1 MIGLDFGFGPL
12 EAEFWRF
19 LFVMTRIGAALF
31 AAPLFGA
38 SAVSPQVRVIL
49 TGALAVFV
57 CGWTQVVAPPAILS
71 LGGLVDLA
79 GEMVIGLAF
88 GFVMQLAFAA
98 PLIGAEMIGAGM
110 GMAIA
115 STADPINGAHS
126 AVLGQYFSV
135 VLTVLFFGVGA
146 HLDWISLLV
155 ESYRTFPPGTAWMTP
170 DRLHLIDRF
179 AGDMF
184 LAGLSIALP
193 VVLLLLVVQ
202 IVTGVIGRSA
212 PALNLMA
219 LGLPAGVLA
228 GIAALIASAPLI
240 GDRLTELAH
249 TAVAYSAAL
258 LVK

>member
-1 MIGLDFGFGPL
+1 
-12 EAEFWRF
+12 
-19 LFVMTRIGAALF
+19 
-31 AAPLFGA
+31 
-38 SAVSPQVRVIL
+38 
-49 TGALAVFV
+49 
-57 CGWTQVVAPPAILS
+57 
-71 LGGLVDLA
+71 
-79 GEMVIGLAF
+79 
-88 GFVMQLAFAA
+88 
-98 PLIGAEMIGAGM
+98 
-110 GMAIA
+110 
-115 STADPINGAHS
+115 
-126 AVLGQYFSV
+126 
-135 VLTVLFFGVGA
+135 
-146 HLDWISLLV
+146 
-155 ESYRTFPPGTAWMTP
+155 MTP
-170 DRLHLIDRF
+170 DRLHMIDAF